1 MKLNDNKENEKNI
14 VEIRTSNPIISKRD
28 NSIITCLEIDN
39 NEEFIYAGTEKGSI
53 IINKILKDRKIRFF

>member
-39 NEEFIYAGTEKGSI
+39 NEEFI
-53 IINKILKDRKIRFF
+53 